1 MGGLAN
7 NGPCAG
13 EFQQPVIRV
22 SAPLIAHLEARL
34 NRTDDGVARTDLGAL
49 PAELEKIDAWIADG
63 TIGDPQHP
71 NAADLQL
78 ASTIRLMLTFG
89 DARPVPAACAHTFAT
104 EALASGISMF
114 RLAFLMGSRSR

>member
-13 EFQQPVIRV
+13 EFQQPVIRL

-34 NRTDDGVARTDLGAL
+34 NRTNDGVARTDLGAL

-78 ASTIRLMLTFG
+78 ASTIRLILTFG
-89 DARPVPAACAHTFAT
+89 DARPVLLRAPTR
-104 EALASGISMF
+104 SQPRRS
-114 RLAFLMGSRSR
+114 RRGSRCSSSRS